1 MLWLMEHQQMRGGRG
16 RVLHAGCGQ
25 TRAQFRRHA
34 ENYSPGSHPG
44 KKPWGFPGTEMA
56 GPVEDRSEE

>member
-1 MLWLMEHQQMRGGRG
+1 MRGGRG

-25 TRAQFRRHA
+25 TRAQFRRHT

-44 KKPWGFPGTEMA
+44 KTLGISGHRD
-56 GPVEDRSEE
+56 GRSSGRQE